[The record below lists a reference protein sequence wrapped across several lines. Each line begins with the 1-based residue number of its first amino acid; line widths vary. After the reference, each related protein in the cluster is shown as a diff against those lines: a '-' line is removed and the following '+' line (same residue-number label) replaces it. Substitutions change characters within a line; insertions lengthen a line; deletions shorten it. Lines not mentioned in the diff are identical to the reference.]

1 MSAWLEVSKLSVR
14 FDAGEGGLLRKTQGT
29 VHALS
34 DIDFSLDKGE
44 TLGLIGE
51 SGSGK
56 STLGRAVLHLV
67 RPSEGKVVLEG
78 NDLTALPENAMR
90 PFRRRMQMVFQ
101 DPFDSMNPR
110 MTVGEVIGEP
120 LRLQRIGSAEQ
131 RRTRSAELLARMGLD
146 PTGMQRY
153 PGQYSG
159 GQRQRIAIARALAT
173 NPDLLVLDEPTS
185 GLDVSMQARIL
196 NLLRDL
202 QGELGLSYLFISHD
216 LGAVAYLAKR
226 IAVLYLGRM
235 VEVAPTAELIA
246 KPAHP
251 YTASLLD
258 ALPAF
263 SRNTASPH
271 LPPPQGEPPSPLNP
285 PAGCAFHPRC
295 PRAQPICHEQR
306 PSLAANDGAR
316 TVACHFPLPAT
327 AGDAP
332 PRGGT

>member
-1 MSAWLEVSKLSVR
+1 MSAWLEVQDLSVR
-14 FDAGEGGLLRKTQGT
+14 FNAGEGGLLRKTQGV

-34 DIDFSLDKGE
+34 DVDFTLAKGE

-67 RPSEGKVVLEG
+67 RPSDGSVHLEG
-78 NDLTALPENAMR
+78 TDLTALNDREMR

-110 MTVGEVIGEP
+110 MTVGEIIAEP
-120 LRLQRIGSAEQ
+120 LRLQRIGSADE
-131 RRTRSAELLARMGLD
+131 RRTRSAELLERMGLD
-146 PTGMQRY
+146 PAGMQRY

-216 LGAVAYLAKR
+216 LGAVAYLAQR
-226 IAVLYLGRM
+226 IAVLYLGRI
-235 VEVAPTAELIA
+235 VEIAPTRELID
-246 KPAHP
+246 KPRHP

-258 ALPAF
+258 ALPALA
-263 SRNTASPH
+263 RNGADAH

-285 PAGCAFHPRC
+285 PSGCAFHPRC
-295 PRAQPICHEQR
+295 PRATARCREER
-306 PSLAANDGAR
+306 PALTAIEG
-316 TVACHFPLPAT
+316 THTIACHFPLDT
-327 AGDAP
+327 ASRAA
-332 PRGGT
+332 

>member
-1 MSAWLEVSKLSVR
+1 MNAWLDVRQLSVR
-14 FDAGEGGLLRKTQGT
+14 FNASQGGLLRKTQGT

-34 DIDFSLDKGE
+34 EVDFTLAKGE

-56 STLGRAVLHLV
+56 STLGRAVLHLN
-67 RPSEGKVVLEG
+67 RPSDGHVLLEG
-78 NDLTALPENAMR
+78 TDLTALSERDMR

-110 MTVGEVIGEP
+110 MTVGEIIAEP
-120 LRLQRIGSAEQ
+120 LRLQRIGSATE
-131 RRTRSAELLARMGLD
+131 RRARSAELLSRMGLD
-146 PTGMQRY
+146 PAGIQRY

-202 QGELGLSYLFISHD
+202 QGEFSLSYLFISHD
-216 LGAVAYLAKR
+216 LGAVTYLAQR
-226 IAVLYLGRM
+226 IAVLYLGRI
-235 VEVAPTAELIA
+235 VELAPTQTLIRN
-246 KPAHP
+246 PAHP

-258 ALPAF
+258 ALPALA
-263 SRNTASPH
+263 RAGTETH
-271 LPPPQGEPPSPLNP
+271 LPPPQGEPPSPINP
-285 PAGCAFHPRC
+285 PSGCAFHPRC
-295 PRAQPICHEQR
+295 PKAQAICRERR
-306 PSLAANDGAR
+306 PALSSSGE
-316 TVACHFPLPAT
+316 TGHTIACHFPLHAT
-327 AGDAP
+327 SHAA
-332 PRGGT
+332 